1 MTIIDEMN
9 DSDKNNTIVFVE
21 FLEFV
26 ARLGQIVFIKNKTMM
41 LYDKVIDIMHK
52 MFELI
57 PAEVIIPEYEYHVDS
72 ETDDEEYQL

>member
-9 DSDKNNTIVFVE
+9 DSDKHKTITFSE

-41 LYDKVIDIMHK
+41 LYDKIIDIMHK

-57 PAEVIIPEYEYHVDS
+57 PAEVIIPEYENHVDS
-72 ETDDEEYQL
+72 ETDDE